1 MSHRR
6 ARCGWSLAVA
16 AAVVVVDQLTKEW
29 ALDALADTPIDVIW
43 TLRFNLAFNKGMA
56 FSQGSGLG
64 PIIGVVALC
73 VIVGLLV
80 SVGRSSSRLYPVA
93 VGLITGGA
101 VGNLLDRLFRVPGWL
116 EARSSTSSTCS
127 GGRSSTWPTSASRSV
142 ARCCCSPASG
152 AAERAD
158 PDGETGPQPTDVGS
172 TAGASSWSGSRRR
185 SPVSASTGSSP

>member
-1 MSHRR
+1 MSPT
-6 ARCGWSLAVA
+6 ARSLRVSLAVA

-29 ALDALADTPIDVIW
+29 ALDALADGPIDVVW

-101 VGNLLDRLFRVPGWL
+101 VGNLLDRLFREPGWL
-116 EARSSTSSTCS
+116 RGAVVDFIDVQWWPIFNVADIGVTVGGALLLFTSLQGSPP
-127 GGRSSTWPTSASRSV
+127 PTE
-142 ARCCCSPASG
+142 PAG
-152 AAERAD
+152 D
-158 PDGETGPQPTDVGS
+158 
-172 TAGASSWSGSRRR
+172 
-185 SPVSASTGSSP
+185 SSPQTTDDRVDLP